1 MSLPALSLGDWFN
14 VSRKGGTGIGGLV
27 YTLKRVKTA
36 GLCVGL
42 AVKLL
47 SRVIVQMVLE
57 NSHPTSQGLH
67 AVFKYDLLAY
77 GWLSLPKQLDHKCA
91 RVIKCNRTCSLEQ
104 ENHLYRVSECRAS
117 VLSMHSIHSP
127 GKYIYR

>member
-1 MSLPALSLGDWFN
+1 MSLGDWFN

-57 NSHPTSQGLH
+57 NSHLTSQGLY
-67 AVFKYDLLAY
+67 AMFKCDLLAGAGY
-77 GWLSLPKQLDHKCA
+77 HYLSNLITNVP
-91 RVIKCNRTCSLEQ
+91 E
-104 ENHLYRVSECRAS
+104 
-117 VLSMHSIHSP
+117 
-127 GKYIYR
+127 